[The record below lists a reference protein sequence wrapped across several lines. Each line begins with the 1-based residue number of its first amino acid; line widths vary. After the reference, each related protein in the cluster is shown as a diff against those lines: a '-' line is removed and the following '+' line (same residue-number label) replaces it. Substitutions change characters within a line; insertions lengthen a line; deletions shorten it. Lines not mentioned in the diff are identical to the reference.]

1 MSTWDILQYY
11 HSKTDLTLQL
21 HVVLHIS
28 KIQLVVYNQCC
39 VLIGWAIDSEAHS
52 GSRNNIVKYMYSM
65 YSCIWV
71 HVYLGT
77 SSIQVYRFILYPGEV
92 QKYVPIFLDATHHRY
107 QEMLWSW
114 QSLTRKLHLRKPD
127 WEKPI
132 NISFVL
138 YPVPQWVYEFLR
150 QWQTSTA
157 FSNF

>member
-28 KIQLVVYNQCC
+28 KIQLVVYNQCRI
-39 VLIGWAIDSEAHS
+39 LIGWAIDSEPIQAR
-52 GSRNNIVKYMYSM
+52 GIILLNTYSM

-92 QKYVPIFLDATHHRY
+92 LKYAATFLDATHHRY

-114 QSLTRKLHLRKPD
+114 QPLTRKLHLRKPD

-132 NISFVL
+132 NIYFVL

>member
-39 VLIGWAIDSEAHS
+39 ILIGWAIDSEPIRAR
-52 GSRNNIVKYMYSM
+52 GIILLNTYSM

-92 QKYVPIFLDATHHRY
+92 LKYVAIFLDATHHSY

-114 QSLTRKLHLRKPD
+114 QPLTRKLHLRKPD

-132 NISFVL
+132 NMYFVL
-138 YPVPQWVYEFLR
+138 YPVQQRVYEFLR